1 MVIVEN
7 ARTSKFG
14 TNTRQGFI
22 DHRKTEDGLR
32 LPVKL
37 DFDSEKIEDTYFPLR
52 RGGRLVFALPG
63 GGEFLE
69 PEKL

>member
-1 MVIVEN
+1 MIDD
-7 ARTSKFG
+7 RTHTSKFG

-22 DHRKTEDGLR
+22 DHLVTDDGIR

-37 DFDSEKIEDTYFPLR
+37 DFDSERIEDTYFPLR
-52 RGGRLVFALPG
+52 KEGRLVFALPG

-69 PEKL
+69 PEKV

>member
-7 ARTSKFG
+7 AHTSKIG

-22 DHRKTEDGLR
+22 HHLVTDDGIR

-37 DFDSEKIEDTYFPLR
+37 DFDSERIEDTYFPLK

-69 PEKL
+69 PEKV

>member
-1 MVIVEN
+1 MIDD
-7 ARTSKFG
+7 RTHTSKFG

-22 DHRKTEDGLR
+22 DHLVTDDGVR
-32 LPVKL
+32 LPVKI
-37 DFDSEKIEDTYFPLR
+37 DFDSERIEDTYFPLK

-69 PEKL
+69 PEKV